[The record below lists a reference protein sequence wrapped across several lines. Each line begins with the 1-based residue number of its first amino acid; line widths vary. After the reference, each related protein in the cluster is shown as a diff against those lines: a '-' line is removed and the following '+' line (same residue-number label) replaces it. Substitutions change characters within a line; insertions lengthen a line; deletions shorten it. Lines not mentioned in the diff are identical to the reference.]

1 MFSLK
6 GDQSYSFWKTHCRR
20 TATWNLVVSYNKI
33 KVAITYQIWRHLCLL
48 LDEFLTLLAQLLL
61 SLFPLLK
68 TQYNELAR
76 GLTPLSLGKCWSLA
90 YNYKGDNKQAVN
102 NWPTLLFLTSL
113 TNYIELRETV
123 PAYQV
128 YTLGL
133 WTLFKTSFFLKF
145 HTLAAKIGQV
155 KIGQS
160 KNKTGN
166 MKIITDPLPDCYVC
180 IGFSFVETFVFVIV
194 RL

>member
-6 GDQSYSFWKTHCRR
+6 GDQSYSSWKAHCRR
-20 TATWNLVVSYNKI
+20 TATWNIVVSYNKI

-48 LDEFLTLLAQLLL
+48 LDEFLTLFAQLLL

-180 IGFSFVETFVFVIV
+180 IRFSFVETFVFVIV

>member
-1 MFSLK
+1 M
-6 GDQSYSFWKTHCRR
+6 
-20 TATWNLVVSYNKI
+20 VSYNKK

-61 SLFPLLK
+61 SLFPLFP
-68 TQYNELAR
+68 NVLAR
-76 GLTPLSLGKCWSLA
+76 RLTPLSLGKCWSLA

-102 NWPTLLFLTSL
+102 NWPTSLFLTSL

-128 YTLGL
+128 CTLGL
-133 WTLFKTSFFLKF
+133 WTLFKRSFFLKF

-166 MKIITDPLPDCYVC
+166 MKIITDPLRDCYVC
-180 IGFSFVETFVFVIV
+180 IRFSFVETFVFVIV